1 MERSIPYTDC
11 RAVSQDGACS
21 EIIKGKDAQE
31 KSCTCEVLFEIEED
45 WNGDVFIYYELEN
58 FFQNHRRYV
67 KSRDDNQLL
76 GEVKTDADGRPVVS
90 TECKPF
96 HDCGTEGCMNSEN
109 SALPNNTVYL
119 PCGAIA
125 NSLFNGKLLPPFPT
139 RMGTKEI

>member
-1 MERSIPYTDC
+1 MEKSIPYTDC
-11 RAVSQDGACS
+11 TNGTQNGACS
-21 EIIKGKDAQE
+21 DIIKGKDA
-31 KSCTCEVLFEIEED
+31 KDKDCTCEVPFQIEED

-76 GEVKTDADGRPVVS
+76 GEIKTDDAGRPVVS

-96 HDCGTEGCMNSEN
+96 HDCGTEGCMNSN
-109 SALPNNTVYL
+109 NTLPNNTVYL

-125 NSLFNGKLLPPFPT
+125 NSLFNGEFLLYYKLKPVPNN
-139 RMGTKEI
+139 R